1 MIPTF
6 KGKYR
11 VQYQV
16 KRWWKTGVGRILKL
30 KNKLMTNLEDGV
42 RTAGLLDSSLNSG
55 TSGEVEI
62 RNASDASSQQHSTKI
77 ESNLNKTGRIDFV
90 LQEREIE
97 NSNNYIFALGAHTV
111 YWDNKDLSQFIAQ
124 QLSL

>member
-55 TSGEVEI
+55 TSGEVE
-62 RNASDASSQQHSTKI
+62 
-77 ESNLNKTGRIDFV
+77 TGRIDFV